1 MEKSAFRA
9 PKSQELVQFRKAI
22 EADNLDLVNKII
34 SENPRYLISSG
45 DTPSILKEGT
55 RYNAIHVTA
64 LNDKPRICEFILDLV
79 SKPDFISFL
88 HGKKNLKTCQ
98 EISNTILDLY
108 LNMPEKGRSDTP
120 LHLAVKYGHIE
131 VVKVLTSYPQCKMSL
146 NLDGFFPKD
155 VICSRMKNPTNE
167 AKDAIASMLKERF
180 FVPVIRAVDSS
191 MPPIIG
197 EPFSSSNLPK
207 FNSDP
212 LSPEVSIQAYAGP
225 MDKEQAQVF
234 RRRWKTPPRLNISS
248 LSRSL
253 NNSSSVNGIFSSP
266 TKHNNFKFNNKA
278 STPIV
283 CKSRRLF
290 TNSKSMEMLKNSFNS
305 SLFEENSELESECEE
320 LKVIPIEENDT
331 NDSQH
336 ILDDNVEGSTVL
348 NVSSFNLGN
357 LSMSLS
363 EAQRDSPSFKE
374 RHAKLADTEKGLEVI
389 GRWVFSTLE
398 FSKLLIFLIY
408 HAAHSPKSTTLAGKN
423 TGNF

>member
-1 MEKSAFRA
+1 MVK
-9 PKSQELVQFRKAI
+9 KT
-22 EADNLDLVNKII
+22 I

-64 LNDKPRICEFILDLV
+64 LNDKPRVCEFVLDLV
-79 SKPDFISFL
+79 SKPDFIAFL
-88 HGKKNLKTCQ
+88 HGKKDLKTCQ

-120 LHLAVKYGHIE
+120 LHLAVKYGHVE
-131 VVKVLTSYPQCKMSL
+131 VVKVLTSYPQCKMSP

-155 VICSRMKNPTNE
+155 VICSRMKNPNNE
-167 AKDAIASMLKERF
+167 AKEAITSMLEERF

-197 EPFSSSNLPK
+197 EPFSSSNVPQL
-207 FNSDP
+207 NSDP

-225 MDKEQAQVF
+225 MDKDQAQVF

-248 LSRSL
+248 PTRSF
-253 NNSSSVNGIFSSP
+253 NNSSGINGTFLSP
-266 TKHNNFKFNNKA
+266 THNNFKFNNKA
-278 STPIV
+278 STPII

-290 TNSKSMEMLKNSFNS
+290 TKNRSTENLKNSLNS
-305 SLFEENSELESECEE
+305 SLSIEDPLLEETDCEE
-320 LKVIPIEENDT
+320 LKAFTIDEHETDLNG
-331 NDSQH
+331 SE
-336 ILDDNVEGSTVL
+336 LDVSFEKSTVL
-348 NVSSFNLGN
+348 NISSFNLGN
-357 LSMSLS
+357 LTMSMT

-389 GRWVFSTLE
+389 GR
-398 FSKLLIFLIY
+398 
-408 HAAHSPKSTTLAGKN
+408 
-423 TGNF
+423 